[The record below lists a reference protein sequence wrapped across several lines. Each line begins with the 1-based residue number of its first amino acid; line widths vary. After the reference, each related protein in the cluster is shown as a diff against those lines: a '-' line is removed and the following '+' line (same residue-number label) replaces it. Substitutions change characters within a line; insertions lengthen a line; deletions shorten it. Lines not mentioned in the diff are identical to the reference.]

1 MASEKEA
8 APTTVVS
15 DSPTCVYIY
24 IYIYIYIPAVKRV
37 RVGSGYYTNPGRI
50 RPVYISN
57 IKKKKILKPLTLDIN
72 IL

>member
-8 APTTVVS
+8 APTTVVF
-15 DSPTCVYIY
+15 DSPTC

-37 RVGSGYYTNPGRI
+37 RVGSVYYTNPGRT

>member
-8 APTTVVS
+8 APTPVVS
-15 DSPTCVYIY
+15 DSPTC
-24 IYIYIYIPAVKRV
+24 IYIYIPAVKRV
-37 RVGSGYYTNPGRI
+37 RVGSGYYTNPGRT

-57 IKKKKILKPLTLDIN
+57 IKKKILKPLTLDIN